1 MIRVLFRDSGEIWEL
16 YEGDRLDKHRV
27 DLAIDDAKWFRKYFP
42 EQCSS
47 CSMIVIESDGFIV
60 GFISVSEYFIGY
72 TKVYENDDMVD
83 YERRFSY
90 YGTEYILNC

>member
-1 MIRVLFRDSGEIWEL
+1 MTRLLFRDSGEIWE
-16 YEGDRLDKHRV
+16 GVRLNKHYV
-27 DLAIDDAKWFRKYFP
+27 DLAIDDAKLFRKYFP

-60 GFISVSEYFIGY
+60 GFISVSDYFIGY

-90 YGTEYILNC
+90 YGTEYILNR